1 MYSDKT
7 ITLNNGIKMP
17 QIQLGTWLINND
29 DVRKTIRQAIE
40 VGYRAFDTAKD
51 YGNETGVGKGI
62 WNSDV
67 ERSDIFLTT
76 KLPTAVKDYEGT
88 KKAIDD
94 ALDRFSL
101 EYIDM
106 MLIHSPQPWIEVN
119 RTNDRHFEGNL
130 ENWRAMEEAVK
141 AGKIR
146 AIGVSNFLEEDVD
159 NIVKNGSIKPAVNQ
173 IEVHIDKV
181 PKELMDYCQQL
192 GILIEAYSPLSH
204 GRLLNERKVRE
215 YAKKYKVSAA
225 QLMLAF
231 DLQLGCVVLPKSDN
245 ISEMKDNLAVNF
257 KISAEDMAELIK
269 LKEKV
274 PTLSVW

>member
-40 VGYRAFDTAKD
+40 VGYRAIDTAKD

-173 IEVHIDKV
+173 IEVHIGKV

-274 PTLSVW
+274 PTLSV